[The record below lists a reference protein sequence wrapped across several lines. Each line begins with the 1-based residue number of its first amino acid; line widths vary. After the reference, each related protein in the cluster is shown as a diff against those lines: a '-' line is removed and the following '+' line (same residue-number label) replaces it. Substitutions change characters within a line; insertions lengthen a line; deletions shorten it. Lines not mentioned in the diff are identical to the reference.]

1 MGKIFNALEKYQKER
16 DAAGWKKVKLTSS
29 DWDTLS
35 NYDKKTGHLLK
46 YDSGTGLLDGSRV
59 EILKDNGTIQR
70 LLEYKLIF
78 PGGKLTPR
86 GKKLV
91 EKHKNEPIK
100 KLVEV
105 NGVQNPVLNQT
116 VESKSPDIVDSRPIQ
131 GVEAKLKPSNDAV
144 TAVEELEIIDDHSQK
159 GKPEQISGKK
169 DRRQRLPSAALK
181 QVQSPVQ
188 KLEESRA
195 DSHDQNSTTE
205 IEGAAQPELYAVQ
218 KPAEPE
224 ILSGNEKIHESLL
237 CLNNSDSFEAEQF
250 KILRTNIMYP
260 LTGSPPRSILVTG
273 ANPAE
278 GKSFVATNLA
288 ISVALNIDQF
298 VLLIDYDLRKPVI
311 DSRFGLKNQP
321 GLSEYLTDGTPLS
334 SLLVQTE
341 IDKLTILAGGKPP
354 PNPSELLS
362 SDRMSKLLEEVTERY
377 SDRLIIIDSPPP
389 SLTAET
395 GVLARYVEGIL
406 LVVKAGQ
413 TRQEDLNHMVDKLGK
428 EKIIGSVLNCV
439 DFKSGGYS
447 GYRKYYKYGRYY
459 KK

>member
-29 DWDTLS
+29 DWDTLA

-46 YDSGTGLLDGSRV
+46 YDSGTGRPDGSRV
-59 EILKDNGTIQR
+59 ENLKNNGTIQR

-86 GKKLV
+86 GKMLV
-91 EKHKNEPIK
+91 EKHKNEPRK
-100 KLVEV
+100 RLKEV
-105 NGVQNPVLNQT
+105 KGVQDPALNQV
-116 VESKSPDIVDSRPIQ
+116 VESKSPDITNAPPIQ
-131 GVEAKLKPSNDAV
+131 GNQAKLRISDDAEA
-144 TAVEELEIIDDHSQK
+144 TAEELEIIDDASEK
-159 GKPEQISGKK
+159 GKLEQVSAKK
-169 DRRQRLPSAALK
+169 DSRQRRPSEAPK
-181 QVQSPVQ
+181 QVRNPVQ
-188 KLEESRA
+188 KLEESNT
-195 DSHDQNSTTE
+195 DSHDQKSTNQ
-205 IEGAAQPELYAVQ
+205 IEGAPHPELYAV
-218 KPAEPE
+218 KKAAKPE
-224 ILSGNEKIHESLL
+224 ILSGDEKIHESLV

-298 VLLIDYDLRKPVI
+298 VLLIDCDLRKPVI
-311 DSRFGLKNQP
+311 DSRFGIINQP
-321 GLSEYLTDGTPLS
+321 GLSEYLTDGMPLS

-341 IDKLTILAGGKPP
+341 IDKLTILPGGKPP
-354 PNPSELLS
+354 HNPSELLS
-362 SDRMSKLLEEVTERY
+362 SDRMSKLLEEVTARY

-395 GVLARYVEGIL
+395 GVLARHVDGIL

-447 GYRKYYKYGRYY
+447 GYKKYYKYGRYY